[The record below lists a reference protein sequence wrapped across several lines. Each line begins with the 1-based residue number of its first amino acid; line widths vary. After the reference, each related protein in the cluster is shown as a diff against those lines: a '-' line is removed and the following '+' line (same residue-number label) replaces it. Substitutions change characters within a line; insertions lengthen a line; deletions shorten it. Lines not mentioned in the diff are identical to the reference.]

1 MALNW
6 VTIVDTRPLLLPGES
21 FIEIVD
27 NVKCS
32 LAVPLAPS
40 SSAVGDGL
48 KKLEG
53 VGTIALTD
61 QRLIWT
67 NPDDRSSFKS
77 LTIPLPSILSSKFE
91 QPIFGA
97 NYLAI
102 GVKPTPEGGLTVGTT
117 LEIRFVDM
125 GIFRFVSILEK
136 TRERAIYMK
145 RQLMED
151 EEHLPEYTSP
161 STSSASGPASFADY
175 PPSYDG

>member
-27 NVKCS
+27 NVKCN

-61 QRLIWT
+61 QRVRASTCTSQTRL
-67 NPDDRSSFKS
+67 DDH
-77 LTIPLPSILSSKFE
+77 PW
-91 QPIFGA
+91 
-97 NYLAI
+97 
-102 GVKPTPEGGLTVGTT
+102 
-117 LEIRFVDM
+117 
-125 GIFRFVSILEK
+125 
-136 TRERAIYMK
+136 
-145 RQLMED
+145 
-151 EEHLPEYTSP
+151 
-161 STSSASGPASFADY
+161 
-175 PPSYDG
+175 